1 MAMNRKLDALTALT
15 TSKGFEIH
23 LAPINKLFLRDI
35 VGEYQKRNPEPQKPT
50 YIAVGL
56 GGAEENRPHDETT
69 LQTDEEK
76 ALWETYKAAYA
87 EWKMKQDLT
96 ILESVLLQAVVLPE
110 GWADDQEWVD
120 FLEYSGIEIPRNTF
134 KKKYLYITSWLTG
147 SDADLQSI
155 MQTVL
160 EAPGVPEDAF
170 RNVPQGGDNNS
181 PDATA

>member
-1 MAMNRKLDALTALT
+1 MALTRKLDALTKVI

-23 LAPINKLFLRDI
+23 LAPINKLFLRNI
-35 VGEYQKRNPEPQKPT
+35 VEEYQKRNPEPKKPT
-50 YIAVGL
+50 YDVVGF
-56 GGAEENRPHDETT
+56 GGANEKKEHDENSV
-69 LQTDEEK
+69 QTDDEK
-76 ALWETYKAAYA
+76 ALWEEYKAAHS
-87 EWKMKQDLT
+87 EWKMNQDLS

-110 GWADDQEWVD
+110 GWADDQEWID
-120 FLEYSGIEIPRNTF
+120 FMEYSGIEIPRNTF

-170 RNVPQGGDNNS
+170 RNDAQGGVNNS